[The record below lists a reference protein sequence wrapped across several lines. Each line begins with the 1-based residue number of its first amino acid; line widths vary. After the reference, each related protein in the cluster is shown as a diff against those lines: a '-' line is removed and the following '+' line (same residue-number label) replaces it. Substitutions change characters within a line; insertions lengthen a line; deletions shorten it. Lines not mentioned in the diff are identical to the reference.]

1 MLIVQNKTGQKGK
14 EGKSG
19 ERCAPGKGLQ
29 EEKTMQSL
37 VIENFMRVIRTHVFI
52 RKVTLKVAIILKKS
66 NGN

>member
-1 MLIVQNKTGQKGK
+1 MLIVQSKIGSERK

-19 ERCAPGKGLQ
+19 ERCAPGEGLQ

-37 VIENFMRVIRTHVFI
+37 VIENFMRVIRTHICVI
-52 RKVTLKVAIILKKS
+52 KVAIILKKS